1 VEDDKT
7 KEAARARIE
16 ELRKVVLAQA
26 LDVED
31 PAPREY
37 AQLCALQLLA
47 LSASELPAA
56 LRMIAVGGMF
66 DFVAGMADKLRKGGA
81 DE

>member
-1 VEDDKT
+1 
-7 KEAARARIE
+7 
-16 ELRKVVLAQA
+16 
-26 LDVED
+26 
-31 PAPREY
+31 
-37 AQLCALQLLA
+37 LQLLA